1 MNRSTNTLTNL
12 FVKKIILGSNGI
24 LLLLHCL
31 TKPFIIFFFTLQ
43 KITPKKLFHTLNKL
57 VIWRRRSM
65 TIITFLR
72 SRDIARYSHGG
83 GGDDEEWKEREED
96 RALMTRL
103 LTSKISLSREI
114 ERKARLTDRRS
125 NWYYFFFF
133 LLNVILRRF
142 YLYMLLLFLS
152 YGFTPATWF
161 FFFLFFM
168 VGYDFLFFRFLFLK
182 GEGFIIKL
190 WIWVKVLLCED

>member
-133 LLNVILRRF
+133 YWTLFYVGFIYICCCCSWVMDLLR
-142 YLYMLLLFLS
+142 
-152 YGFTPATWF
+152 PPD
-161 FFFLFFM
+161 FFFLIFYGRLRFFI
-168 VGYDFLFFRFLFLK
+168 F
-182 GEGFIIKL
+182 
-190 WIWVKVLLCED
+190 

>member
-125 NWYYFFFF
+125 NWYYVFFY

-142 YLYMLLLFLS
+142 YLYKLLLFLC

-161 FFFLFFM
+161 FLSYFLWSVTIFYFLGFFFLKER
-168 VGYDFLFFRFLFLK
+168 DS
-182 GEGFIIKL
+182 
-190 WIWVKVLLCED
+190 LLNFEFE